1 MKLSTKGHYGMH
13 AMMDL
18 AARSGQGAVLLRD
31 LCEIHGF
38 SEKYLE
44 QLLRSLRQAG
54 LVESVRGAK
63 GGYWLAR
70 SPDDITILEI
80 VEALE
85 GDLHQLP
92 SKCKSGCV
100 KSNSCAMLE
109 CWYEATEATRDILAN
124 RTLGEMLK
132 LQAELDRKKAP
143 PDYVI

>member
-1 MKLSTKGHYGMH
+1 MH

-18 AARSGQGAVLLRD
+18 GFHYGRGTVLLRE

-44 QLLRSLRQAG
+44 QLLRLLRQAG

-70 SPDDITILEI
+70 PPDQITALEI

-85 GDLHQLP
+85 GELGQLP
-92 SKCKSGCV
+92 GGCQSDCV
-100 KSNSCAMLE
+100 KAKRCAMLE
-109 CWYEATEATRDILAN
+109 NWTKSVQCMRRELAGV
-124 RTLGEMLK
+124 TLSQLINTQQELNQK
-132 LQAELDRKKAP
+132 NEELDFT
-143 PDYVI
+143 I